1 MNRKLRLTKSAY
13 QIKEEQINF
22 LLEDVTRNLEEYKKA
37 IEIRDKQ
44 LADTKKILKN
54 AKTSYHSM
62 VKENKQ
68 LKEYIVNIKQIFCH
82 YQQRLEEQNFLREKY
97 FQRPQ
102 KKYKKVVYQEETDSE
117 PEAEESQYVP
127 ENEPFEQEKE
137 KEQKQL
143 PPKRKTKIFEY
154 LNKDAKKHKR

>member
-1 MNRKLRLTKSAY
+1 MNRKKLRLTKSAY

-22 LLEDVTRNLEEYKKA
+22 LLEDVTRNLEYKKA

-68 LKEYIVNIKQIFCH
+68 LKEYIVNIKQILYH
-82 YQQRLEEQNFLREKY
+82 YQQRLEEQNLLREKY

-102 KKYKKVVYQEETDSE
+102 KKYEKVVYQEETDSE
-117 PEAEESQYVP
+117 PEAQESQYVP
-127 ENEPFEQEKE
+127 EDEPFEQEKE

>member
-1 MNRKLRLTKSAY
+1 MCTEVIVSYSLSV
-13 QIKEEQINF
+13 F
-22 LLEDVTRNLEEYKKA
+22 LP
-37 IEIRDKQ
+37 
-44 LADTKKILKN
+44 
-54 AKTSYHSM
+54 
-62 VKENKQ
+62 
-68 LKEYIVNIKQIFCH
+68 
-82 YQQRLEEQNFLREKY
+82 EKD

-102 KKYKKVVYQEETDSE
+102 KKYKKVVYEEETDSE

-127 ENEPFEQEKE
+127 EDEPFEQEKE

>member
-22 LLEDVTRNLEEYKKA
+22 LLEDVKRNLEEYKKA

-68 LKEYIVNIKQIFCH
+68 LKEYIVNIKQIFYH

-102 KKYKKVVYQEETDSE
+102 KKYKKVVYEEETDSE

-127 ENEPFEQEKE
+127 EDEPFEQEKE

-154 LNKDAKKHKR
+154 SKKDAKKHKR

>member
-22 LLEDVTRNLEEYKKA
+22 LLEDVKRNLEEYKKA

-68 LKEYIVNIKQIFCH
+68 LKEYIVNIKQILYH
-82 YQQRLEEQNFLREKY
+82 YQQRLEEQNLLREKY

-102 KKYKKVVYQEETDSE
+102 KKYKKVVYQEETESE

-127 ENEPFEQEKE
+127 EDEPFEQEKE

-143 PPKRKTKIFEY
+143 PPKRKTKF
-154 LNKDAKKHKR
+154 LST